1 MAKAQAT
8 PDLAAVKQAQQKV
21 WSEGDF
27 GIVAPLLQL
36 VAEELVEVVDVMPGE
51 RVLDVACG
59 TGNVAVA
66 AARRF
71 AEVVGVDFVPELLQ
85 RGRQRAAAESLE
97 IDFREGDVEAL
108 PVEDASFDVVLSTF
122 GVMFAPDQRK
132 AAAELLRVCRP
143 GGRIGMAN
151 WTPEGAAGQMFMIA
165 GKHAPP
171 PVKLDP
177 PVLWGTEQRLR
188 ELFGDGISSLNLNE
202 RVCYQRFY
210 SFDHWLEHFR
220 TYFGPMKMA
229 FARVGE
235 AGEEALTGDL
245 RALVERFDDGG
256 DRGTK
261 IRASYIEVVATRA

>member
-21 WSEGDF
+21 WSEGDY
-27 GIVAPLLQL
+27 GIVAHLLQL

-122 GVMFAPDQRK
+122 GAMFAPDQRK

-151 WTPEGAAGQMFMIA
+151 WTPEGFAGQLFMIA

-188 ELFGDGISSLNLNE
+188 NLFGDGISSLNLNE
-202 RVCYQRFY
+202 RVCYTRFY
-210 SFDHWLEHFR
+210 SFDHWLEHYR
-220 TYFGPMKMA
+220 TFFGPMKMA

-235 AGEEALTGDL
+235 AGEEALTSDL

-261 IRASYIEVVATRA
+261 IGGSYLEVVATRA